1 MFAVTFSYEPDV
13 GGPVHAWRHA
23 ERGTRTRRGAN
34 LRTWYRDARTPGDP
48 GRGPHRSSRIYDG
61 FLPSGRRYA
70 TPQVGRVVDASS
82 ERSRLDAA
90 LSGDREAKDWMV
102 ARLQPVLQRTAGRL
116 LMTLR
121 GQSKGRAT
129 RQDLVDLTQDAWAI
143 LLHKEALALRNW
155 DPNTGALEP
164 YVARVV
170 KNRLISKLRTKK
182 HSPFTEDPT
191 EADTL
196 ERILGMA
203 EQFAQR
209 VEDGDIVAK
218 LLLQLR
224 EALSP
229 LGQQVLDVFLMD
241 GATVD
246 DVMAETGLSKE
257 AVRSWRKRI
266 RNTAKQ
272 ILADMGAQE
281 AAS

>member
-1 MFAVTFSYEPDV
+1 MFAVTSYKPNA
-13 GGPVHAWRHA
+13 GGPLDGAWQHC
-23 ERGTRTRRGAN
+23 ERLSRP
-34 LRTWYRDARTPGDP
+34 RDRTPAGVP
-48 GRGPHRSSRIYDG
+48 FRNAHRAGRQQRGPHRSSRIYAG
-61 FLPSGRRYA
+61 FLPSGGRYA
-70 TPQVGRVVDASS
+70 SSQAGRIVDASS
-82 ERSRLDAA
+82 ERSRLNAA
-90 LSGDREAKDWMV
+90 LSGDRAAKDWMV

-116 LMTLR
+116 LLTLR

-143 LLHKEALALRNW
+143 LLQKEALALRNW
-155 DPNTGALEP
+155 DPNTGPLEP

-191 EADTL
+191 EGDAL

-209 VEDGDIVAK
+209 VEDADIVAK

-241 GATVD
+241 GATVE
-246 DVMAETGLSKE
+246 DVMVETGLSKE